1 MRRKYDRWDVPKVFP
16 HLLVFNFFKL
26 IQHETC
32 RFWFVNADVI
42 FHENLLTCFE
52 GCSWKISGVSW
63 NLQRAISADGSEIRL
78 TSPVEVGHFF
88 SLFTKVFAPS
98 KRWLFGIFSSRVT
111 TRWWFQI
118 FFIFTPTWGRFPI
131 WLIFCKGVGS
141 TTNQIKRIIVVTTW
155 LLVIRARKFDQAI
168 QSKLQSACEG
178 TSGSL
183 AQLWRFFL
191 LRKLGADRNIL
202 YAYWLQRRCTGCS
215 T

>member
-42 FHENLLTCFE
+42 FHDNLLTCFE

-98 KRWLFGIFSSRVT
+98 KRWLFGIFFIKSNYQVVVSNIFYFHPYLGKISNLTNLLQRG
-111 TRWWFQI
+111 WFNHQ
-118 FFIFTPTWGRFPI
+118 P
-131 WLIFCKGVGS
+131 
-141 TTNQIKRIIVVTTW
+141 
-155 LLVIRARKFDQAI
+155 DQAYYCCHNVTPCYSRQKI
-168 QSKLQSACEG
+168 RSGHPKQIAISLRRHVWE
-178 TSGSL
+178 SGS
-183 AQLWRFFL
+183 AMEFFFVE
-191 LRKLGADRNIL
+191 KT
-202 YAYWLQRRCTGCS
+202 WCW
-215 T
+215 